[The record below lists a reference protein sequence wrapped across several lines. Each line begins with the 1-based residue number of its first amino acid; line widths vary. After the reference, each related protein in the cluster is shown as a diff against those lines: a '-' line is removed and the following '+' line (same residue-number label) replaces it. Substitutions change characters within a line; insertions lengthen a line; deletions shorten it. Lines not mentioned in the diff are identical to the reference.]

1 MPELRMRFCN
11 LLASRSKRS
20 GARRSNPFPTPL
32 PDVQQLNGIQRLLL
46 PFTMLLASS
55 VPPSFLPSHMLF
67 KSSSPTTSSSPK
79 PPLISKRNSR
89 QVPKREQAE
98 VDFPWPVKSTV
109 KPSMARRTTG
119 SLLGLY
125 TLMHVSTSPL
135 TERRRSAYMRDAYI
149 CPFKGEALE
158 RRIF

>member
-1 MPELRMRFCN
+1 MACQID
-11 LLASRSKRS
+11 SKALY
-20 GARRSNPFPTPL
+20 GEE
-32 PDVQQLNGIQRLLL
+32 D
-46 PFTMLLASS
+46 
-55 VPPSFLPSHMLF
+55 
-67 KSSSPTTSSSPK
+67 
-79 PPLISKRNSR
+79 
-89 QVPKREQAE
+89 
-98 VDFPWPVKSTV
+98 D
-109 KPSMARRTTG
+109 G